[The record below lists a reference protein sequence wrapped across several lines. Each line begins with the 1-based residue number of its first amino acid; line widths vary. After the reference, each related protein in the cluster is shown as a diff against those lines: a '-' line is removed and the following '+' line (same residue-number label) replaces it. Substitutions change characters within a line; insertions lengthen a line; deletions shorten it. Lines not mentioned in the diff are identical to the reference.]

1 MKKSLM
7 VMSLLLC
14 SVFMITGCGNNDN
27 SGANAVTPNG
37 SNESVVKEIN
47 KANVGDIIEF
57 GNYEQDNN
65 TSNGKETIEWIV
77 LEKKDNKILVLS
89 KHGLDA
95 KQYNSTGANITWEQS
110 EIRTWLN
117 GEFTNNAFSSDEQ
130 SKLTTSTVSD
140 KVFLLSLTEARSYS
154 SVNGFN
160 ECKPTAYAIANGA
173 GDTSKGYAWWW
184 LRSTQGKEVDY
195 LYFANEKLT
204 EGKSIMDTESNSVRP
219 AIWVTIG

>member
-7 VMSLLLC
+7 LMSLLFC

-27 SGANAVTPNG
+27 LGASGVAPNG
-37 SNESVVKEIN
+37 GNESSIKEIN
-47 KANVGDIIEF
+47 NANVGNVVEF

-65 TSNGKETIEWIV
+65 TSNGKEVIEWIV

-95 KQYNSTGANITWEQS
+95 KQYHSRGANITWEQS
-110 EIRTWLN
+110 EIRRWLN
-117 GEFTNNAFSSDEQ
+117 EEFTNNAFSSSEQ

-173 GDTSKGYAWWW
+173 GDASKGYAWWW
-184 LRSTQGKEVDY
+184 LRSTQGEEVDY
-195 LYFANEKLT
+195 LYFANEKIT
-204 EGKSIMDTESNSVRP
+204 EGKTIMDTESNSVRP
-219 AIWVTIG
+219 AIWVTIE

>member
-1 MKKSLM
+1 
-7 VMSLLLC
+7 MSLLLC
-14 SVFMITGCGNNDN
+14 SVLLITGCGNNDN
-27 SGANAVTPNG
+27 SGVNSVTPNG
-37 SNESVVKEIN
+37 NNESGVKEIN
-47 KANVGDIIEF
+47 KANVADVVLF

-65 TSNGKETIEWIV
+65 TSNGKEAIQWIV

-117 GEFTNNAFSSDEQ
+117 EEFTNNAFSSEEQ
-130 SKLTTSTVSD
+130 SQLTTSTVSD
-140 KVFLLSLTEARSYS
+140 KVFLLSLTEARSYAS
-154 SVNGFN
+154 INGFN
-160 ECKPTAYAIANGA
+160 ECKPTDYAIANGA

-219 AIWVTIG
+219 AIWITIG

>member
-7 VMSLLLC
+7 VISLLLC
-14 SVFMITGCGNNDN
+14 SVVMITGCGNNDN

-37 SNESVVKEIN
+37 SNESGVKEIN
-47 KANVGDIIEF
+47 KANVGDVIEF

-65 TSNGKETIEWIV
+65 TSNGKEVIEWIV

-89 KHGLDA
+89 KHGLEA
-95 KQYNSTGANITWEQS
+95 KQYNSTGANITWEKS

-117 GEFTNNAFSSDEQ
+117 EEFKNNAFSSSEQ

-140 KVFLLSLTEARSYS
+140 KVFLLSLEEAKNYS
-154 SVNGFN
+154 NVNGFN

-173 GDTSKGYAWWW
+173 GSTSKGYAWWW
-184 LRSTQGKEVDY
+184 LRSTQNEEVDY
-195 LYFANEKLT
+195 LYFANEKLI

-219 AIWVTIG
+219 AIWITIG

>member
-7 VMSLLLC
+7 IMSLLLC
-14 SVFMITGCGNNDN
+14 SVFMITGCGNDDN
-27 SGANAVTPNG
+27 SGANDVTPNG
-37 SNESVVKEIN
+37 GNEPSVKEIN
-47 KANVGDIIEF
+47 KANVGDIVEF

-65 TSNGKETIEWIV
+65 NSNGKEVIEWIV

-95 KQYNSTGANITWEQS
+95 KQYHSTGENITWEQS
-110 EIRTWLN
+110 DIRTWLN
-117 GEFTNNAFSSDEQ
+117 EEFTNNAFSSSEQ
-130 SKLTTSTVSD
+130 TKLTTSTVSD

-173 GDTSKGYAWWW
+173 GGTSKGYAWWW
-184 LRSTQGKEVDY
+184 LRSTQGEEVDY

-204 EGKSIMDTESNSVRP
+204 EGKSIMDSESNSVRP
-219 AIWVTIG
+219 AVWITVE

>member
-14 SVFMITGCGNNDN
+14 SVLMLTGCGNNDN

-110 EIRTWLN
+110 DIRTWLN
-117 GEFTNNAFSSDEQ
+117 GEFTNNAFSSSEQ
-130 SKLTTSTVSD
+130 S
-140 KVFLLSLTEARSYS
+140 
-154 SVNGFN
+154 
-160 ECKPTAYAIANGA
+160 
-173 GDTSKGYAWWW
+173 
-184 LRSTQGKEVDY
+184 
-195 LYFANEKLT
+195 
-204 EGKSIMDTESNSVRP
+204 
-219 AIWVTIG
+219 